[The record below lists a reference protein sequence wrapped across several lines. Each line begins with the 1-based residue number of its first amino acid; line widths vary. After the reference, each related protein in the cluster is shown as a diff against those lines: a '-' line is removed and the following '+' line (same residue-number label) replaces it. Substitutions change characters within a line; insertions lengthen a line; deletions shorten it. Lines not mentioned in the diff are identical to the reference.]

1 MLIVKKFGG
10 TSVGTTERIKNVA
23 KRVSID
29 YKEGNDVIVVLSAM
43 GDTTDNLISLAK
55 EISEKPNKREMD
67 MLYTTGEQI
76 SVSLLSM
83 ALQEMGIPAVSLNA
97 FQIKMH
103 TTSNHMN
110 ARLIRIDKERIEREL
125 DNKRIVVITGFQG
138 VNKLDD
144 YTTLGRGGSDT
155 TAVALAA
162 ALHADKC
169 EIYTDVDGVYTA
181 DPRIVKDAKKLKDIT
196 YDEMLDLATLGAKVL
211 HNRSVEMA
219 KKYNVPLV
227 VRSSLN
233 NEEGTTVREETKV
246 EKMLVSGVT
255 ADKGTARVSIIGVE
269 DKPGIA
275 FKVFR
280 LLSKENINVDMILQS
295 VGRDNTKDISF
306 TVAKE
311 SLQDSINIIESNKS
325 SINYQKLEHEENVSK
340 VSIVGAGMMTNPGVA
355 TTMFESLYNA
365 DINIKMICTSEIRI
379 SVLIDEKE
387 SDRAVSVIHD
397 AFYSM
402 EDK

>member
-1 MLIVKKFGG
+1 
-10 TSVGTTERIKNVA
+10 
-23 KRVSID
+23 
-29 YKEGNDVIVVLSAM
+29 
-43 GDTTDNLISLAK
+43 
-55 EISEKPNKREMD
+55 
-67 MLYTTGEQI
+67 
-76 SVSLLSM
+76 
-83 ALQEMGIPAVSLNA
+83 
-97 FQIKMH
+97 
-103 TTSNHMN
+103 
-110 ARLIRIDKERIEREL
+110 
-125 DNKRIVVITGFQG
+125 
-138 VNKLDD
+138 
-144 YTTLGRGGSDT
+144 
-155 TAVALAA
+155 
-162 ALHADKC
+162 
-169 EIYTDVDGVYTA
+169 
-181 DPRIVKDAKKLKDIT
+181 
-196 YDEMLDLATLGAKVL
+196 
-211 HNRSVEMA
+211 
-219 KKYNVPLV
+219 
-227 VRSSLN
+227 
-233 NEEGTTVREETKV
+233 
-246 EKMLVSGVT
+246 MLVSGVT